1 MTNADRE
8 LMINT
13 GSEANGKVAESGLGL
28 IAPMG
33 IKINIPSFFQRYT
46 DELDTVEV
54 NGATIG
60 ECISNLIERFPEMEK
75 MLFYAPDDLDDGVAI
90 CLNREVLTAWD
101 APLKRRVVGGDEIS
115 LLVMAAGG

>member
-1 MTNADRE
+1 
-8 LMINT
+8 MINM
-13 GSEANGKVAESGLGL
+13 GPEANRKAAEIGLGL

-54 NGATIG
+54 NGATIR
-60 ECISNLIERFPEMEK
+60 ECISNLIERFPEMER

-101 APLKRRVVGGDEIS
+101 DPLKRQVADGDEIS